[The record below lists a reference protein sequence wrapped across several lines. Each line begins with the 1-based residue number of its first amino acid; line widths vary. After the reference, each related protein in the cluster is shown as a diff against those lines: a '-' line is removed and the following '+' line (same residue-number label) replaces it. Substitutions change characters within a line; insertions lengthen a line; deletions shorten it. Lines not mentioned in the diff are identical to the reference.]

1 MKVGILGKGPVGDAL
16 AAAFTHT
23 GHTVR
28 IGGRA
33 QFGEIAHFGELL
45 VLAVPGAAAEAAV
58 KGLGATAFAGK
69 IVMDVT
75 NPIAGEPPENG
86 VVRVFTGPND
96 SLGERLQALLPE
108 AKIVKGFNSV
118 GKDLMF
124 RPQLQGGPPTMFYRG
139 NDAGAKAAVA
149 GVIRSFGWEP
159 YDCGAITAARVL
171 EPLCGLWCL
180 PGFQRNDWH
189 HAFKVLA

>member
-96 SLGERLQALLPE
+96 RWANVCRRCFPKRRSSKDSTAS
-108 AKIVKGFNSV
+108 VKTSCFVPN
-118 GKDLMF
+118 F
-124 RPQLQGGPPTMFYRG
+124 R
-139 NDAGAKAAVA
+139 AG
-149 GVIRSFGWEP
+149 RRRCF
-159 YDCGAITAARVL
+159 TAATTPAQRL
-171 EPLCGLWCL
+171 RW
-180 PGFQRNDWH
+180 PG
-189 HAFKVLA
+189 